1 MARFQYSMQSILN
14 VKYKLEGQ
22 AKSAFR
28 AAAVKLM
35 EEEERLATIK
45 KRQENYEKEA
55 RRLVSSQ
62 LDVTEINRCR
72 QAIELMKEAARN
84 QLVVVH
90 IAQRNLEGA
99 RARLNEVMK
108 ECKTH
113 EKLKDRE
120 FEEFKHEIDQEESK
134 AIDELVSYS
143 YQGKANG

>member
-1 MARFQYSMQSILN
+1 MARFQYSMQNILN
-14 VKYKLEGQ
+14 VKYKLESQ

-28 AAAVKLM
+28 AAAVRLM
-35 EEEERLATIK
+35 EEEERLEGVK
-45 KRQENYEKEA
+45 KRQEGYEAEA

-99 RARLNEVMK
+99 RARLNEVMM

-120 FEEFKHEIDQEESK
+120 FEEFKHEIDREESK

-143 YQGKANG
+143 YQGKAKR